1 MILKLKEI
9 RERLGISQET
19 VAKEL
24 CCSLRTLRKWE
35 SGKSEPSLTMLCML
49 ANYFL
54 CSTDALLGRGENK

>member
-9 RERLGISQET
+9 REQLGISKEE

-24 CCSLRTLRKWE
+24 CCSIRALSRWE
-35 SGKSEPSLTMLCML
+35 SGKSEPSLTMLCLL